1 MDNIEKNLFRLL
13 SIFLL
18 IITVI
23 IVTFINYPRIYGEEN
38 SNPSLTITEGIASG
52 DVTHDSAII
61 WSRINE
67 PSIMHV
73 EFANNV
79 LFLNSKSET
88 KFVDQNTDFTGNI
101 KLNNLTAAT
110 KYFYRVYFSTLDNN
124 ITSSSIVGTFK
135 TAPNLVKSS
144 DSISFIVGAD
154 IGGQT
159 YCRERNTGYSI
170 FEEMT
175 KSKTRF
181 LHSKWGYDLC

>member
-1 MDNIEKNLFRLL
+1 VDNIEKNQFRLL
-13 SIFLL
+13 SLYLL

-23 IVTFINYPRIYGEEN
+23 IVTFINYHRIYGEEN

-88 KFVDQNTDFTGNI
+88 KLVDNTTDFVGKI
-101 KLNNLTAAT
+101 KLYNLTAAT
-110 KYFYRVYFSTLDNN
+110 TYYYRVFFSTLDNN
-124 ITSSSIVGTFK
+124 ITSSSFMGRFE
-135 TAPNLVKSS
+135 TAPNPATSHN
-144 DSISFIVGAD
+144 SIS
-154 IGGQT
+154 
-159 YCRERNTGYSI
+159 S
-170 FEEMT
+170 
-175 KSKTRF
+175 
-181 LHSKWGYDLC
+181 

>member
-1 MDNIEKNLFRLL
+1 MNNIEKNQFHLL

-18 IITVI
+18 IITVV
-23 IVTFINYPRIYGEEN
+23 IVTFINYHRIYGEEN

-88 KFVDQNTDFTGNI
+88 KWVDDTTDFIGKI
-101 KLNNLTAAT
+101 KLYNLTAAT
-110 KYFYRVYFSTLDNN
+110 TYFYRVFFSTLDNN
-124 ITSSSIVGTFK
+124 ITSSSFMGKFETASNPAMLNNSIRFK
-135 TAPNLVKSS
+135 
-144 DSISFIVGAD
+144 F
-154 IGGQT
+154 
-159 YCRERNTGYSI
+159 
-170 FEEMT
+170 M
-175 KSKTRF
+175 
-181 LHSKWGYDLC
+181 

>member
-88 KFVDQNTDFTGNI
+88 KLVDDTTDFTGKI
-101 KLNNLTAAT
+101 KLYNLTPAT
-110 KYFYRVYFSTLDNN
+110 TYFYRVFFSTLDNN
-124 ITSSSIVGTFK
+124 ITSSAIMGRFE
-135 TAPNLVKSS
+135 TAPNPSTS
-144 DSISFIVGAD
+144 HNSIS
-154 IGGQT
+154 
-159 YCRERNTGYSI
+159 
-170 FEEMT
+170 
-175 KSKTRF
+175 
-181 LHSKWGYDLC
+181 L

>member
-1 MDNIEKNLFRLL
+1 VYNIGKNQFHVV

-67 PSIMHV
+67 LSIMHV
-73 EFANNV
+73 EFANNI

-88 KFVDQNTDFTGNI
+88 KWVDDTTDFIGNI
-101 KLNNLTAAT
+101 KLYNLTAGT
-110 KYFYRVYFSTLDNN
+110 TYFYRVFFSTLDN
-124 ITSSSIVGTFK
+124 ITSSTIMGNSHLDL
-135 TAPNLVKSS
+135 TA
-144 DSISFIVGAD
+144 
-154 IGGQT
+154 Q
-159 YCRERNTGYSI
+159 
-170 FEEMT
+170 
-175 KSKTRF
+175 
-181 LHSKWGYDLC
+181 